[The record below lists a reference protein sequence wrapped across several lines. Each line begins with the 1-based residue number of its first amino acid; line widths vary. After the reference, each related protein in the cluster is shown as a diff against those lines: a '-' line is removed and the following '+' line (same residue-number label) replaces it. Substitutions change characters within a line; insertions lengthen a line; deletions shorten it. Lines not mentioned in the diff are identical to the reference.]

1 MTIENFQD
9 PIAFGKQLD
18 EAARRRR
25 LGLPPIEEVKPRW
38 SREQIAAGQAR
49 ADAAAEER
57 RKGPLPPDLRN
68 KHVDDMSPVELDRA
82 ERALGLRRKN
92 AIELQIAQ
100 HAWEA
105 RHRG

>member
-1 MTIENFQD
+1 MATKDPFQFARD
-9 PIAFGKQLD
+9 ID
-18 EAARRRR
+18 EAARRQR

-57 RKGPLPPDLRN
+57 RKGPLPPDLRD
-68 KHVDDMSPVELDRA
+68 KHISQMSPVELDRA

-92 AIELQIAQ
+92 AIELMIAQ
-100 HAWEA
+100 QAWEA